1 MPGNV
6 LGCILDDTI
15 SDLTEILLYWGKRE
29 QVKKQAIR
37 THCEK
42 CYERRNRRLC
52 RNLEEGEIPQ
62 LRDGEW
68 GTGEKDSQRN

>member
-42 CYERRNRRLC
+42 CMSQET
-52 RNLEEGEIPQ
+52 EGSVGI
-62 LRDGEW
+62 
-68 GTGEKDSQRN
+68 